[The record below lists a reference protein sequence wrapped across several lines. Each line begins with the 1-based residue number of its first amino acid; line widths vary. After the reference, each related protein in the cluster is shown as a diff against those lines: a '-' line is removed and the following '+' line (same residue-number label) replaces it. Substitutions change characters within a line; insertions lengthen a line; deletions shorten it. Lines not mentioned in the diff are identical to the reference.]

1 MRVLVLT
8 WRGDPTA
15 RQEKA
20 KLDRNVGG
28 LEPFLE
34 GMPTVFVIAEMVHQK
49 EWCRKVQTIHN
60 ISLINSRVLIPKFLV
75 RSHFTNCC
83 LSPFSCRPS

>member
-1 MRVLVLT
+1 MQVWPQTRAIRLLVMT

-20 KLDRNVGG
+20 RMDREVGG

-34 GMPTVFVIAEMVHQK
+34 GMPTVFVIAGMSYYKDGCQNIIFPLSLVWQ
-49 EWCRKVQTIHN
+49 IH
-60 ISLINSRVLIPKFLV
+60 
-75 RSHFTNCC
+75 
-83 LSPFSCRPS
+83 

>member
-1 MRVLVLT
+1 MWPQARAVRVLVLT

-20 KLDRNVGG
+20 KLDRDVGG

-34 GMPTVFVIAEMVHQK
+34 GMPTVFVIAGMSYYKGGCQK
-49 EWCRKVQTIHN
+49 VICQLFKECTSKAKAKYNKYSCVQ
-60 ISLINSRVLIPKFLV
+60 LGA
-75 RSHFTNCC
+75 
-83 LSPFSCRPS
+83 